1 MNMASSAK
9 VKNFLRQMVKVKEM
23 HLEKDIAHKT
33 LEKQIHK
40 VKSASASRS
49 QNKLDDE
56 LRKLHQAVTET
67 LEKERAILQ
76 LQREDSEIVVSLRNK
91 VKELESRLVNES
103 KYSQKLDNVLDAI
116 NKLHIELVKNAEE
129 KKRRERRV
137 SELEGRIKSKLD
149 TGNKEILVLEDNIK
163 TLEKRYK
170 LLLQKGERANINNIK
185 ERIGSLKQRL
195 EEMKQR

>member
-1 MNMASSAK
+1 MNIASSAK

-23 HLEKDIAHKT
+23 HLERDTAHKN

-40 VKSASASRS
+40 IKSVSAAKS
-49 QNKLDDE
+49 QNKLNDE
-56 LRKLHQAVTET
+56 LGKLHKAVKET

-76 LQREDSEIVVSLRNK
+76 LQREDSNMVVSLRDK

-116 NKLHIELVKNAEE
+116 NKLHIGLVKHAEE
-129 KKRRERRV
+129 KKRRENRV
-137 SELEGRIKSKLD
+137 SELESRIKSKLD
-149 TGNKEILVLEDNIK
+149 TGNKEILIAEEQIK

-170 LLLQKGERANINNIK
+170 LLLQKGKREDINPIK
-185 ERIGSLKQRL
+185 ERIGSLKQKL
-195 EEMKQR
+195 EEMKQH